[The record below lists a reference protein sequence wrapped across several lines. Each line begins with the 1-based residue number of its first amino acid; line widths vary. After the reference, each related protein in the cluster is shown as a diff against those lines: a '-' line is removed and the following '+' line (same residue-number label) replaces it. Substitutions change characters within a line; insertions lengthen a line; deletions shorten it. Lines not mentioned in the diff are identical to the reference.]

1 MRKQTPIRV
10 VAVASAV
17 VLLACLLGVCS
28 GAAEL
33 VKSTAAASHGCCP
46 HSGDAHHSVSH
57 ANCADSAF
65 VKADGPSVPS
75 NDGAAT
81 FQLATA
87 LPGPH
92 DGGGSIPRPRGG
104 VKTVSDDLIKNRS
117 LRI

>member
-1 MRKQTPIRV
+1 MRNQTPIRV

-33 VKSTAAASHGCCP
+33 LITTQAASHGCCP
-46 HSGDAHHSVSH
+46 HSGDAHHSATH
-57 ANCADSAF
+57 AGCADSAF
-65 VKADGPSVPS
+65 VKVDGPSVPS

-81 FQLATA
+81 LQLATA

-104 VKTVSDDLIKNRS
+104 VKPASDDFIKNRN